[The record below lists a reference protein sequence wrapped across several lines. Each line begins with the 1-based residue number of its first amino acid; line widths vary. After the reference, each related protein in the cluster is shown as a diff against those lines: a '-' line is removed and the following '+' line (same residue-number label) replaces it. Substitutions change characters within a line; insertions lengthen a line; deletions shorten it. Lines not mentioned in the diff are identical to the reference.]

1 MKNTIKKTFNI
12 EIPEDFLHEN
22 ILTPRSQDWEY
33 IGDEFI
39 YVYVDKITNIASLGT
54 LSEEMYNDGRPI
66 PLDKYVV
73 KVDAKK
79 EPLIA
84 SLLCGPYKTDNK
96 FEINRPNPDI
106 LIDSH
111 PDYGEYKISSKFHVS
126 ELFSNIIKY
135 DPINQ
140 KWILTTLHYTD
151 ILNVKELTWDMLR
164 TKRDSSLKST
174 DGMESGDMPETMIT
188 ELREYRRKLREWPNV
203 MADKDPW
210 IAYNLFPKTPK
221 WI

>member
-1 MKNTIKKTFNI
+1 
-12 EIPEDFLHEN
+12 
-22 ILTPRSQDWEY
+22 
-33 IGDEFI
+33 
-39 YVYVDKITNIASLGT
+39 
-54 LSEEMYNDGRPI
+54 MYKDGRPT
-66 PLDKYVV
+66 PLDMYIV
-73 KVDAKK
+73 KIDAKE

-84 SLLCGPYKTDNK
+84 SLLCGPYKTDNE
-96 FEINRPNPDI
+96 FELNRPDPDI

-111 PDYGEYKISSKFHVS
+111 LDYGEYKISSKFHVS

-135 DPINQ
+135 DPINK
-140 KWILTTLHYTD
+140 KWILKTLHYTD

-164 TKRDSSLKST
+164 MKRDSALKST